1 MVIARFI
8 SRFIQ
13 TRRWKVLL
21 KDIIRITEKLDLIY
35 EHLRILDDNFEL
47 LNQRIAKIESKMDK
61 LMPKK

>member
-1 MVIARFI
+1 M
-8 SRFIQ
+8 
-13 TRRWKVLL
+13 L